1 MTRRR
6 ALYAKPGAAAAS
18 GVLAPAQAQQQQQQ
32 QQGAAAGAPGAPPLA
47 SEASLASLRAVPRTL
62 LGREE
67 SDVSGQVK
75 RQWEW
80 HATGLNM
87 ACVGAVAGWF
97 SAGGVAACR
106 HLGTPARQLL
116 PSTVGGGGG
125 DSSPPGPGIAAY
137 TCRPPKR
144 CTCLPE
150 PRYRG
155 RPRGVW
161 PGDTAPPASTHLQRQ
176 PRPGR
181 AQGAACHG
189 GPARG
194 RALRQGGGR
203 REPAARRGK
212 GAGPGAGAGAWPSQ
226 RCRRRRLPGKPLWL
240 PRAARR
246 GTAGGAGSLNTQS
259 LFEIFQ

>member
-1 MTRRR
+1 MKLPREGLSAARRNSPSRFAARGPKVPPALLAPGHAAAALPASTAAAAVRDAPPTAEPEVGPMTRRR

-116 PSTVGGGGG
+116 PSTVGGEG
-125 DSSPPGPGIAAY
+125 GIA
-137 TCRPPKR
+137 R
-144 CTCLPE
+144 
-150 PRYRG
+150 
-155 RPRGVW
+155 
-161 PGDTAPPASTHLQRQ
+161 LQ
-176 PRPGR
+176 
-181 AQGAACHG
+181 AQA
-189 GPARG
+189 
-194 RALRQGGGR
+194 
-203 REPAARRGK
+203 
-212 GAGPGAGAGAWPSQ
+212 
-226 RCRRRRLPGKPLWL
+226 
-240 PRAARR
+240 
-246 GTAGGAGSLNTQS
+246 
-259 LFEIFQ
+259 